1 MKKIVLG
8 ISLLC
13 SGWVFSQSAT
23 AWSHL
28 EKKGEYRRNPTTGN
42 IEYYEYNTPSR
53 RNSYAEELARSQ
65 RETANSV
72 RMLGE
77 ALAVRAQLDAQR
89 EREEYEYYS
98 NLYEKSNRLRSEANK
113 AFNDKKYATARN
125 KYVEAYN
132 VIVNIPRRYNV
143 EGDKAYLY
151 ASWLESMYYNKEYAR
166 FLEKYNYDKIKY
178 STDKELNKKLGGFY
192 KDITGDSIREEALNF
207 YNNGNYTRAIQKYK
221 EAYTYQRDKLK
232 GILNENRRLQ
242 KMADNYM
249 GYLWSLVKVNNYD
262 KFFHEYNYNIIKY
275 SLNNSGKIYIEQAY
289 DNLVVAKKVEESESY
304 INTKNYVNAEKTL
317 WEIYLYYKGLN
328 DIKGKK
334 EKKKFLFFDLTD
346 NQIVA
351 SIRDDMSRSY
361 IGYLQMLLVQ
371 NKTALFLEMYDK
383 NKIKYTTDA
392 KMLEEIRKQYKAVK
406 QQNKK

>member
-1 MKKIVLG
+1 MRKIVLG

-13 SGWVFSQSAT
+13 SGWVFSQVAT

-98 NLYEKSNRLRSEANK
+98 NLYEKSNRLKSEANK
-113 AFNDKKYATARN
+113 AFNDKKYATAGN

-178 STDKELNKKLGGFY
+178 STDKELNKKL
-192 KDITGDSIREEALNF
+192 REF
-207 YNNGNYTRAIQKYK
+207 YNSII
-221 EAYTYQRDKLK
+221 E
-232 GILNENRRLQ
+232 ENRRIEKERERIERERIERIERERREKERL
-242 KMADNYM
+242 KEE
-249 GYLWSLVKVNNYD
+249 KI
-262 KFFHEYNYNIIKY
+262 KEEYNKNFGRTYKGEIEVYEYTPLYEQPDMSSKEVYQILDGKVLVLEKVSNGKY
-275 SLNNSGKIYIEQAY
+275 YKVSTNGKIGYIFTGFI
-289 DNLVVAKKVEESESY
+289 KK
-304 INTKNYVNAEKTL
+304 
-317 WEIYLYYKGLN
+317 
-328 DIKGKK
+328 
-334 EKKKFLFFDLTD
+334 
-346 NQIVA
+346 
-351 SIRDDMSRSY
+351 
-361 IGYLQMLLVQ
+361 
-371 NKTALFLEMYDK
+371 
-383 NKIKYTTDA
+383 
-392 KMLEEIRKQYKAVK
+392 
-406 QQNKK
+406 

>member
-13 SGWVFSQSAT
+13 SGWVFSQVAT

-42 IEYYEYNTPSR
+42 IEYYEYSTPSR

-77 ALAVRAQLDAQR
+77 ALTVRAQLDAQR

-113 AFNDKKYATARN
+113 AFNDKKYATAGN

-207 YNNGNYTRAIQKYK
+207 YDNGNYTQAIQKYK

-232 GILNENRRLQ
+232 GILNENSRLQ

-249 GYLWSLVKVNNYD
+249 SYLWSLAKVNNYD
-262 KFFHEYNYNIIKY
+262 KFLHEYNYNIIKY

-289 DNLVVAKKVEESESY
+289 DDLIVQKKIKD
-304 INTKNYVNAEKTL
+304 INNKNIKDYANAEKTI

-334 EKKKFLFFDLTD
+334 EKKKFLLFDLTD
-346 NQIVA
+346 NQVVDGV
-351 SIRDDMSRSY
+351 RYYMSESY
-361 IGYLQMLLVQ
+361 IMYLQILLDQ

-392 KMLEEIRKQYKAVK
+392 KKIEEIGKQYKEI
-406 QQNKK
+406 KKSKK